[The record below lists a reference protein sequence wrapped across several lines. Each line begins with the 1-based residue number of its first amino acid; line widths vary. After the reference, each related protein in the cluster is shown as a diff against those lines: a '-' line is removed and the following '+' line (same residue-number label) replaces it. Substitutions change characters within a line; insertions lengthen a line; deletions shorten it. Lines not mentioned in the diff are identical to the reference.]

1 MTEAEWSAGA
11 NITEMVSYLKAE
23 FRTHRFKKGQRRLR
37 LFTCACCRL
46 IWDLMTDE
54 RARQAVLLAEGY
66 ADGQVSKEEMTAAHK
81 AQAKAFSGLLNIS
94 YQCSPRFS
102 AADCA
107 HIATVSLLYP
117 SGDGG
122 AIFGTRY
129 ARFAA
134 EFSSRRSLYSAPPD
148 GPSTRSAQRQ
158 ADILRDV
165 FGNPFRPPAI
175 DSAWLRWDQ
184 GTVVKLARA
193 IYEESAFERLPLL
206 ADALEDAGCP
216 EEQLLGHLRSPGPH
230 VRGCWGV
237 DLLLKRVIS

>member
-1 MTEAEWSAGA
+1 
-11 NITEMVSYLKAE
+11 MVSYLKEE

-46 IWDLMTDE
+46 VRDLMTDE
-54 RARQAVLLAEGY
+54 RARKAVPLAEGY
-66 ADGQVSKEEMTAAHK
+66 ADGQVSKDEMKAAHK

-94 YQCSPRFS
+94 HQCGPGFC

-107 HIATVSLLYP
+107 HIATISLLYP

-129 ARFAA
+129 ARYAA
-134 EFSSRRSLYSAPPD
+134 EFSSRRSLYSSPDD

-165 FGNPFRPPAI
+165 FGNPFRPVAVDP
-175 DSAWLRWDQ
+175 AWLRWDR
-184 GTVVKLARA
+184 GTVVKVARA

-206 ADALEDAGCP
+206 ADALEDAGCQ
-216 EEQLLGHLRSPGPH
+216 EEQLLGHLRSVGPH
-230 VRGCWGV
+230 VRGCWAV
-237 DLLLKRVIS
+237 DLIVGKS

>member
-1 MTEAEWSAGA
+1 
-11 NITEMVSYLKAE
+11 
-23 FRTHRFKKGQRRLR
+23 LR

-46 IWDLMTDE
+46 VWDLMTDE
-54 RARQAVLLAEGY
+54 RARKAILLAEGY
-66 ADGQVSKEEMTAAHK
+66 ADGQVSKEKMAAAHK
-81 AQAKAFSGLLNIS
+81 AQAKAFSGLLSIS
-94 YQCSPRFS
+94 HQCGSSFC

-134 EFSSRRSLYSAPPD
+134 EFSSRRSLHSSPDD
-148 GPSTRSAQRQ
+148 GPSTKSAQRQ

-175 DSAWLRWDQ
+175 DPAWLRWDQ

-193 IYEESAFERLPLL
+193 LYDEQAFDRLPVL
-206 ADALEDAGCP
+206 ADALEDAGCADA
-216 EEQLLGHLRSPGPH
+216 ELLGHLRGPGPH
-230 VRGCWGV
+230 VRGCWAV
-237 DLLLKRVIS
+237 DLLLRKA